1 MPIIP
6 FRHPFPRRGR
16 NASGR
21 PIHYA
26 KGRLPGSGPYAF
38 RAEWSA
44 SSDRNSNTRVIR
56 FFDDEASVFTGAS
69 RLVRSGFNRFPPTRY
84 RAKTAIGRRSI
95 SKQFLQWPAGSGGP
109 RGAFIQPENQLL
121 QFFEI
126 LELTTDCVFDIFM
139 ASLLMT
145 GKLTSAKV
153 APFVQIIA

>member
-1 MPIIP
+1 
-6 FRHPFPRRGR
+6 
-16 NASGR
+16 
-21 PIHYA
+21 
-26 KGRLPGSGPYAF
+26 
-38 RAEWSA
+38 
-44 SSDRNSNTRVIR
+44 
-56 FFDDEASVFTGAS
+56 
-69 RLVRSGFNRFPPTRY
+69 
-84 RAKTAIGRRSI
+84 
-95 SKQFLQWPAGSGGP
+95 LQWPAGSGGP